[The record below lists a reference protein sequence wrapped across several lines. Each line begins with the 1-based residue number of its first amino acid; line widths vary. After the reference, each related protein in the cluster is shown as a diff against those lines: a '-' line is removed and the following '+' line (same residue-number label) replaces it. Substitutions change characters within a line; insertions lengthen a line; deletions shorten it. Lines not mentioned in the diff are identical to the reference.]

1 MGRVIAVANQKGGVG
16 KTTTVIN
23 LGAALAER
31 QQRTL
36 LIDLDPQAALS
47 SSFGLQPDTLER
59 TIYNVFATQSNF
71 PLAALIHPVRPFLDV
86 VPANIDLAAAE
97 VELASALGREYIL
110 RDALTDVR
118 RRYDFIIL
126 DCGPNLGLLTIN
138 ALTAADEVLIPI
150 TCEFLAMR
158 AIGMLVQTIA
168 RVKRR
173 LNPDLQVLGILGT
186 MYDAR
191 LIHSREVLEEL
202 RSFFGAK
209 VFDMVIRKSIRFA
222 EAPAAHQPILEYA
235 GRHPGAQ
242 AYRDLAEVIIH
253 GKKEEQS

>member
-1 MGRVIAVANQKGGVG
+1 MGRVIAVVNQKGGVG

-47 SSFGLQPDTLER
+47 NSFGLQPDTLEH
-59 TIYNVFATQSNF
+59 TIYNVLTGSDF
-71 PLAALIHPVRPFLDV
+71 PLAAVIHPVRPFLDL

-97 VELASALGREYIL
+97 AELVSALGREYLL
-110 RDALTDVR
+110 RDALEDIRQQYAFVL
-118 RRYDFIIL
+118 I

-150 TCEFLAMR
+150 ICEFLAMR
-158 AIGMLVQTIA
+158 AMGMLIQTIS
-168 RVKRR
+168 RVKKR
-173 LNPDLQVLGILGT
+173 LNPQLRVLGILGT
-186 MYDAR
+186 MYDPR
-191 LIHSREVLEEL
+191 TIHTREVLDEL
-202 RSFFGAK
+202 RSFLGEK
-209 VFDMVIRKSIRFA
+209 VFDIVIRKSIRFA

-235 GRHPGAQ
+235 SSHPGAQ

-253 GKKEEQS
+253 GEEKHR

>member
-1 MGRVIAVANQKGGVG
+1 MGRVIAVVNQKGGVG

-47 SSFGLQPDTLER
+47 NSFGLQPDTLEH
-59 TIYNVFATQSNF
+59 TIYNVLTGPDF
-71 PLAALIHPVRPFLDV
+71 PLAAVIHPVRPFLDL

-97 VELASALGREYIL
+97 VELVSALGREYLL
-110 RDALTDVR
+110 RDALEDIR
-118 RRYDFIIL
+118 HQYAFIL
-126 DCGPNLGLLTIN
+126 FDCGPNLGLLTVN

-150 TCEFLAMR
+150 ICEFLAMR
-158 AIGMLVQTIA
+158 AIGMLIQTIS
-168 RVKRR
+168 RVKKR
-173 LNPDLQVLGILGT
+173 LNPNLHVLGILGT

-191 LIHSREVLEEL
+191 TIHTREVLDEL
-202 RSFFGAK
+202 RSFLGKK
-209 VFDMVIRKSIRFA
+209 VFDIVIKKSIRFA

-235 GRHPGAQ
+235 SRHPGAQ

-253 GKKEEQS
+253 GEEEYR

>member
-1 MGRVIAVANQKGGVG
+1 MGRVIAVVNQKGGVG

-31 QQRTL
+31 QQQTL

-47 SSFGLQPDTLER
+47 NSFGLQPDTLEH
-59 TIYNVFATQSNF
+59 TVYNVLTGPDF
-71 PLAALIHPVRPFLDV
+71 PLAAVIHPVRPFLDL

-97 VELASALGREYIL
+97 AELVSALGREYLL
-110 RDALTDVR
+110 RDALENVR
-118 RRYDFIIL
+118 QQYMFVLI

-150 TCEFLAMR
+150 ICEFLAMR
-158 AIGMLVQTIA
+158 AMGMLIQTIS
-168 RVKRR
+168 RVKKR
-173 LNPDLQVLGILGT
+173 LNPQLRVLGILGT
-186 MYDAR
+186 MYDPR
-191 LIHSREVLEEL
+191 TIHTREVLDEL
-202 RSFFGAK
+202 RSFLGEK
-209 VFDMVIRKSIRFA
+209 VFDIVIRKSIRFA

-235 GRHPGAQ
+235 SSHPGAQ

-253 GKKEEQS
+253 GEEKYR

>member
-36 LIDLDPQAALS
+36 LIDLDPQAALT
-47 SSFGLQPDTLER
+47 SSFGLQPGTLER
-59 TIYNVFATQSNF
+59 TIYNVFVTHSNL
-71 PLAALIHPVRPFLDV
+71 PLAAIIHPVRPFLDL

-97 VELASALGREYIL
+97 IELASALGREYIL
-110 RDALTDVR
+110 RDALENAR
-118 RRYDFIIL
+118 QQYDFILI
-126 DCGPNLGLLTIN
+126 DCGPSLGLLTVN

-150 TCEFLAMR
+150 VCEFLVMR
-158 AIGMLVQTIA
+158 AIGTLVQTIYKV
-168 RVKRR
+168 RKR
-173 LNPDLQVLGILGT
+173 LNPKLRVLGILGT

-191 LIHSREVLEEL
+191 TIHAREVLEEL
-202 RSFFGAK
+202 RSFFGGK
-209 VFDMVIRKSIRFA
+209 VFDVVIKKSIRFA

-235 GRHPGAQ
+235 SRHPGAQ

-253 GKKEEQS
+253 GKEKQG